1 MGIKIEDLTVTFKN
15 QVTAINHAS
24 LEIPK
29 GIFGLFN
36 ADAGAYDGVIANWRN
51 GNVRRYALQR
61 REL

>member
-29 GIFGLFN
+29 GIFGLS
-36 ADAGAYDGVIANWRN
+36 GQEK
-51 GNVRRYALQR
+51 QR
-61 REL
+61 